1 MIWNGFWGRNP
12 LGITGHSRFEF
23 YCCLFSLSH
32 AYQSTIKCTHVLR
45 LCGDFQCSNLSKS
58 SSTTTCTHNAVVNV
72 ADIHVNTFEWI
83 IQGTRKC
90 SKMNYTN
97 HRLKGSEQCKEIHF
111 SIRFHANLL
120 IRFSFHII

>member
-1 MIWNGFWGRNP
+1 MDSGA
-12 LGITGHSRFEF
+12 GI
-23 YCCLFSLSH
+23 LLVSLAILVSNFIVVYSLCH
-32 AYQSTIKCTHVLR
+32 TLTNQQSNVYTHVLR

-97 HRLKGSEQCKEIHF
+97 HRLIRSKQCKEIHS